1 MMVCGSTVKDMD
13 KERII
18 IKMAQFSREIL
29 YKEKNK
35 GQESLSFLIKQEF
48 KHIGQP
54 IKYQGTE
61 KYSIQTAITTKAG
74 LAIA

>member
-1 MMVCGSTVKDMD
+1 MMACGSTVKDMD
-13 KERII
+13 KELII

-35 GQESLSFLIKQEF
+35 GQESLSFIIKQEF
-48 KHIGQP
+48 KHIGQR

-61 KYSIQTAITTKAG
+61 KYSIQTVITTKAG

>member
-1 MMVCGSTVKDMD
+1 MVCGSTVKDMD

-18 IKMAQFSREIL
+18 IKMVQFLREIWF
-29 YKEKNK
+29 KEKKK

-48 KHIGQP
+48 KHIGQR

-61 KYSIQTAITTKAG
+61 KYSIQTVITTKAG